1 MITRRVLLSAAALT
15 GLGGLA
21 GLTGCS
27 SGDEGTAPEASS
39 TGPGETSAGP
49 VDVRYGDDDSQ
60 VAELHWPAGDGKVPV
75 AVVIHG
81 GLWMSG
87 YGMELATPLAKDLA
101 TVGIAGYAIEYR
113 RMGNGGG
120 WPATFEDVAAA
131 IDALQDHS
139 RADLDKVVAVGHS
152 SGGHLAVW
160 AASRPGLPVGA
171 PGASPRVVLVGAV
184 SQAGVLDLVNA
195 YNIHLGGDAIASFVG
210 ATPEEDPARYELASP
225 YERLPLKV
233 PVALVHGTRDGQVP
247 LDQSRRYRAA
257 AAKAGDEVKLTE
269 LPDVGHFELI
279 DPHDQAW
286 LTCRAETKRLLGLT

>member
-21 GLTGCS
+21 GLSGCS
-27 SGDEGTAPEASS
+27 GGDEGAAPEASK
-39 TGPGETSAGP
+39 PGEP

-81 GLWMSG
+81 GFWMSG

-120 WPATFEDVAAA
+120 WPATFEDVASA
-131 IDALQDHS
+131 IDALKDQP
-139 RADLDKVVAVGHS
+139 RADLDRVVAVGHS
-152 SGGHLAVW
+152 AGGHLAVW
-160 AASRPGLPVGA
+160 AASRPSLPAGA
-171 PGASPRVVLVGAV
+171 PGASPAVALAGAV

-195 YNIHLGGDAIASFVG
+195 YDVQLGGDAIASFVG
-210 ATPEEDPARYELASP
+210 ATPEEDPGRYELASP

-257 AAKAGDEVKLTE
+257 AVKAGDEVKLTE
-269 LPDVGHFELI
+269 LPHIGHFELI
-279 DPHDQAW
+279 DPYDQAW
-286 LTCRAETKRLLGLT
+286 LTCRAETERLLGLT